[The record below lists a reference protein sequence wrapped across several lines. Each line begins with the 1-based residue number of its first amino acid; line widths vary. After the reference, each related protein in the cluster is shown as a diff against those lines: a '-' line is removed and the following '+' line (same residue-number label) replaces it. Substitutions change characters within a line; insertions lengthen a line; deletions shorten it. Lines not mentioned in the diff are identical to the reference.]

1 MCEKRFT
8 FEVYNIVVSI
18 LSSYYIDTFSI
29 LYSLMIWHFFC
40 YLEYNYGHP
49 SQLTIV
55 NPAPEPAAMLLLGNG
70 LIGLAG
76 VGRKKL
82 FKKT

>member
-1 MCEKRFT
+1 
-8 FEVYNIVVSI
+8 
-18 LSSYYIDTFSI
+18 
-29 LYSLMIWHFFC
+29 MIWHFFC